1 MLELTNLLVFSVLRL
16 RSVGWGSLFGFES
29 GLLYRRELE
38 PLSRTKAKK
47 GSVTL
52 QNREVGQEVKANLKR
67 PVYAKK
73 TIPESGWA

>member
-38 PLSRTKAKK
+38 QLSRTKAKK
-47 GSVTL
+47 GLVTL

>member
-38 PLSRTKAKK
+38 QLSRTKAKK
-47 GSVTL
+47 GLVTL

-73 TIPESGWA
+73 TIPESG